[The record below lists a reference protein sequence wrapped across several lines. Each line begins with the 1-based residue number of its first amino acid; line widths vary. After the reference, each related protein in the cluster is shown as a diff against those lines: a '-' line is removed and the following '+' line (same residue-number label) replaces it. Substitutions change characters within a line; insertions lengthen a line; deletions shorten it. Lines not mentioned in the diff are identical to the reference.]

1 MTRFLRR
8 QFLAL
13 GAAAAS
19 YPVAAAQGLQTPAA
33 AAGPAPVVH
42 LTDLFRPYGDPDDHW
57 DLATLF
63 ALAGQGRID
72 VRAVMIDFPPPRRG
86 KVDPDVLAVA
96 QMSYLTGIPAAILV
110 GCPQRLQS
118 RTQRVQK
125 GAGPDWGGVR
135 GLLRILRDAPRRVV
149 LHIVGTCND
158 VALAGRLEPQ
168 LFAEKCAAI
177 YLNAGAGTRD
187 PEKRKKLEYNVG
199 LNPAAYAAL
208 FDLPSTIYWLPCFEE
223 TNHGAAP
230 AGYGTYYRFRHD
242 EILPHLSRP
251 LQNYF
256 TSMYA
261 DGEQAARQQGPHT
274 WWLQTLLGPRQEAM
288 LAKQLPLYRNMW
300 STAGLL
306 HSAGLTVACDG
317 RIVPLGQAGVEPVY
331 EFQPIRVSAGDD
343 GLTEWHAD
351 AAAGNRYIFHI
362 RDTQRYAAAM
372 TAALRALLLSMK

>member
-1 MTRFLRR
+1 
-8 QFLAL
+8 L

-19 YPVAAAQGLQTPAA
+19 CPLVAAGGLPVAAD
-33 AAGPAPVVH
+33 AAGPPPVVH

-96 QMSYLTGIPAAILV
+96 QMSYLTGIPVPILV
-110 GCPQRLQS
+110 GCPQLLQS
-118 RTQRVQK
+118 RTQRVEK
-125 GAGPDWGGVR
+125 CTGPDWGGVR
-135 GLLRILRDAPRRVV
+135 NLLRILRDAPRRVA

-158 VALAGRLEPQ
+158 VALAGRIEPQ

-177 YLNAGAGTRD
+177 YLNAGAGTQD
-187 PEKRKKLEYNVG
+187 PVKRKKLEYNVG

-208 FDLPSTIYWLPCFEE
+208 FDLPCTIYWLPCFEDVG
-223 TNHGAAP
+223 NSAAP
-230 AGYGTYYRFRHD
+230 AAYGTYYRFRHE

-274 WWLQTLLGPRQEAM
+274 WWLQTLLGPAQETV

-300 STAGLL
+300 STAGLF
-306 HSAGLTVACDG
+306 HGAGLTVACDG

-331 EFQPIRVSAGDD
+331 EFQPIRVRAGDD
-343 GLTEWHAD
+343 GLTEWHED
-351 AAAGNRYIFHI
+351 AAAGDRYIFHV
-362 RDTQRYAAAM
+362 RDVPHYAAAM
-372 TAALRALLLSMK
+372 TAALCALLKSLG